1 MRKEE
6 NIMGY
11 LLFIAGAILVILG
24 KLRVIP
30 NIEYTNMVGQSV
42 STLEA
47 AYTLAVF
54 IQIMGII
61 LIIVRSKE

>member
-1 MRKEE
+1 
-6 NIMGY
+6 MGF

-24 KLRVIP
+24 KLGVIP

-54 IQIMGII
+54 MQIMGVI
-61 LIIVRSKE
+61 LIIVRSKRSKE

>member
-1 MRKEE
+1 
-6 NIMGY
+6 MGY
-11 LLFIAGAILVILG
+11 LLFILGAILVILG
-24 KLRVIP
+24 KVGVIP
-30 NIEYTNMVGQSV
+30 NIEYSNMVGQSV

-54 IQIMGII
+54 MQIMGII

>member
-1 MRKEE
+1 
-6 NIMGY
+6 MGF

-24 KLRVIP
+24 KLGVIP
-30 NIEYTNMVGQSV
+30 NVEYSNMVGQSV

-54 IQIMGII
+54 MQIMGVI

>member
-1 MRKEE
+1 
-6 NIMGY
+6 MGY
-11 LLFIAGAILVILG
+11 LLFIVGAILVILG
-24 KLRVIP
+24 KLGVIP
-30 NIEYTNMVGQSV
+30 NIEYSNMVGQSV

-54 IQIMGII
+54 MQIMGII

>member
-1 MRKEE
+1 
-6 NIMGY
+6 MGF

-24 KLRVIP
+24 KLGVIQ
-30 NIEYTNMVGQSV
+30 NVEYTNMVGQTV

-54 IQIMGII
+54 MQIMGVI
-61 LIIVRSKE
+61 LIIVRSKRSKE

>member
-1 MRKEE
+1 
-6 NIMGY
+6 MGY
-11 LLFIAGAILVILG
+11 LLFILGEILVILG
-24 KLRVIP
+24 KVGVIP
-30 NIEYTNMVGQSV
+30 NIEYSNMVGQSV

-54 IQIMGII
+54 MQIMGII

>member
-1 MRKEE
+1 
-6 NIMGY
+6 MGY
-11 LLFIAGAILVILG
+11 LLFIVGAILVILG
-24 KLRVIP
+24 KLGVIP
-30 NIEYTNMVGQSV
+30 NIEYSNMVGQSV

-54 IQIMGII
+54 MQIMGVI

>member
-1 MRKEE
+1 
-6 NIMGY
+6 MGY
-11 LLFIAGAILVILG
+11 LLFIIGAILVILG
-24 KLRVIP
+24 KRGVIP
-30 NIEYTNMVGQSV
+30 NIEYSNMVGQSV

-54 IQIMGII
+54 MQIMGVI

>member
-1 MRKEE
+1 
-6 NIMGY
+6 MGY
-11 LLFIAGAILVILG
+11 LLFILGAILVILG
-24 KLRVIP
+24 KVGIIP
-30 NIEYTNMVGQSV
+30 NIEYSNMVGQSV

-54 IQIMGII
+54 MQIMGII

>member
-1 MRKEE
+1 
-6 NIMGY
+6 MGY
-11 LLFIAGAILVILG
+11 LLFIIGAILVILG
-24 KLRVIP
+24 KLGVIP
-30 NIEYTNMVGQSV
+30 NIEYSNMVGQSV

-54 IQIMGII
+54 MQIMGVI

>member
-1 MRKEE
+1 
-6 NIMGY
+6 MGY
-11 LLFIAGAILVILG
+11 LLFIVGAILIILG
-24 KLRVIP
+24 KLGVIP
-30 NIEYTNMVGQSV
+30 NIEYSNMVGQSV

-54 IQIMGII
+54 MQIMGII

>member
-1 MRKEE
+1 
-6 NIMGY
+6 MGY

-24 KLRVIP
+24 KLGVIP
-30 NIEYTNMVGQSV
+30 NIEYTNMVGQTV

-54 IQIMGII
+54 MQIMGVI
-61 LIIVRSKE
+61 LMIVRSKRSKE